1 MAVTTPRESWTDQR
15 LNDLNQKVDDGF
27 ARMDKDIRE
36 LRSDINA
43 RFDRLTIGLLI
54 SAVGIIATLLGTSV
68 F

>member
-1 MAVTTPRESWTDQR
+1 MAVMTPRESWTDQR

-54 SAVGIIATLLGTSV
+54 SAVGVIATLLGTSA